1 MNAKPNE
8 LRQCG
13 GVGGKGYSSAA
24 GEVIFSGYSRAVGCG
39 KADGDVLVGSLAQ
52 ANLELGVGEALVAFI
67 HFQSSGGK
75 GEGWRAVVDWRAV
88 VVYDCDDKGERI
100 GAVWESSVDG
110 IAENYV
116 KSFVGLVDIVT

>member
-1 MNAKPNE
+1 M
-8 LRQCG
+8 
-13 GVGGKGYSSAA
+13 VGG
-24 GEVIFSGYSRAVGCG
+24 
-39 KADGDVLVGSLAQ
+39 LAQ
-52 ANLELGVGEALVAFI
+52 AHLELGVGGLVAFI

-116 KSFVGLVDIVT
+116 KSFVGLIDSIALNSRPKEPR